1 MALSKNPRVWIYVV
15 LTLIQTLARNSSNPA
30 SLDICRI
37 NSYSNCCR
45 LESDVGKIWIY
56 AVLTLIQTQLL
67 NTIRGVWIYAVLTLI
82 QTGRW
87 SRRHACSLDICRIN
101 SYSNSHCRNNILQKV
116 WIYAVLT
123 LFKLVSPRGSSRI
136 VWIYAVLT
144 LFKLWSACP
153 SCFCLDICRINSY
166 SNFFLVRPL
175 FQRLDICR
183 INSYSNSHHSLA
195 VLTVFGYMPY

>member
-1 MALSKNPRVWIYVV
+1 MSVLAVWIYAVLTLIQTLRGVVQKSTGLDICRINSYSNFLGIIFAITIVWIYVV

-101 SYSNSHCRNNILQKV
+101 SYSN
-116 WIYAVLT
+116 
-123 LFKLVSPRGSSRI
+123 
-136 VWIYAVLT
+136 
-144 LFKLWSACP
+144 
-153 SCFCLDICRINSY
+153 
-166 SNFFLVRPL
+166 FFLVRPL